1 MDLIQRELTKLAT
14 AAVIVD
20 EVVKAAQTQDGMA
33 KEAKMKPGL
42 IALLAALGLAGAGAG
57 AYAGGA
63 FDREKLP
70 RPDDIRK
77 GNRGGTLTPLRHA
90 MARAMRP
97 TPVESAESLRAKAEA
112 EKASNP
118 YNPPVKP
125 NRGIAEMQRRY
136 AERAER
142 IRAQAAEE
150 AERIR
155 AQADAMAG
163 RIRAQADAI
172 RARREADA
180 ALQAARREAA
190 EALRNARMELKRTY

>member
-1 MDLIQRELTKLAT
+1 MDLVQRELTKLAT

-20 EVVKAAQTQDGMA
+20 EMSKAAQVQDGMA
-33 KEAKMKPGL
+33 KQAKMKPGL

-112 EKASNP
+112 DKSNL
-118 YNPPVKP
+118 YNQFSKLVNVLTGVRP
-125 NRGIAEMQRRY
+125 M
-136 AERAER
+136 
-142 IRAQAAEE
+142 
-150 AERIR
+150 
-155 AQADAMAG
+155 
-163 RIRAQADAI
+163 
-172 RARREADA
+172 
-180 ALQAARREAA
+180 A
-190 EALRNARMELKRTY
+190 EASVTLTDNINRLLGR

>member
-1 MDLIQRELTKLAT
+1 MDLVQRELTKLAT

-20 EVVKAAQTQDGMA
+20 EMSKAAQVQDGMA
-33 KEAKMKPGL
+33 KQAKMKPGL

-112 EKASNP
+112 DKASNP

-125 NRGIAEMQRRY
+125 NR
-136 AERAER
+136 
-142 IRAQAAEE
+142 AA
-150 AERIR
+150 
-155 AQADAMAG
+155 
-163 RIRAQADAI
+163 
-172 RARREADA
+172 
-180 ALQAARREAA
+180 
-190 EALRNARMELKRTY
+190 RNARAYVDTVINAIFSDAHAPEPKPKETIRAARYAAGGAARDAREFSNTLTDNINRLLGR

>member
-77 GNRGGTLTPLRHA
+77 GNRGGTLTPLRPPNIA
-90 MARAMRP
+90 TRN
-97 TPVESAESLRAKAEA
+97 VSA
-112 EKASNP
+112 
-118 YNPPVKP
+118 
-125 NRGIAEMQRRY
+125 MQRRY
-136 AERAER
+136 AEET
-142 IRAQAAEE
+142 E
-150 AERIR
+150 
-155 AQADAMAG
+155 

-180 ALQAARREAA
+180 ALQAARREAV
-190 EALRNARMELKRTY
+190 EALRNARMELKRAY

>member
-77 GNRGGTLTPLRHA
+77 GNPLRHA

-112 EKASNP
+112 DKASNP

-136 AERAER
+136 AE
-142 IRAQAAEE
+142 E

-155 AQADAMAG
+155 AQADAMAE

-190 EALRNARMELKRTY
+190 EALRNARMELKRAY

>member
-1 MDLIQRELTKLAT
+1 MDLVQRELTKLAT

-20 EVVKAAQTQDGMA
+20 EMSKAAQVQDGMA
-33 KEAKMKPGL
+33 KQAKMKPGL

-112 EKASNP
+112 DKSNL
-118 YNPPVKP
+118 YNQFSKLVNVLTGVRPMAETSVTLTDNI
-125 NRGIAEMQRRY
+125 NRLL
-136 AERAER
+136 
-142 IRAQAAEE
+142 
-150 AERIR
+150 
-155 AQADAMAG
+155 G
-163 RIRAQADAI
+163 R
-172 RARREADA
+172 
-180 ALQAARREAA
+180 
-190 EALRNARMELKRTY
+190 

>member
-1 MDLIQRELTKLAT
+1 MDLVQRELTKLAT

-20 EVVKAAQTQDGMA
+20 EMSKAAQVQDGMA
-33 KEAKMKPGL
+33 KQAKMKPGL

-90 MARAMRP
+90 MARPMRP

-112 EKASNP
+112 DKSNL
-118 YNPPVKP
+118 YNQFSKLVNVLTGVRP
-125 NRGIAEMQRRY
+125 M
-136 AERAER
+136 
-142 IRAQAAEE
+142 
-150 AERIR
+150 
-155 AQADAMAG
+155 
-163 RIRAQADAI
+163 
-172 RARREADA
+172 
-180 ALQAARREAA
+180 A
-190 EALRNARMELKRTY
+190 EASVTLTDNINRLLGR

>member
-20 EVVKAAQTQDGMA
+20 EMSKAAQVQDGMA
-33 KEAKMKPGL
+33 KQAKMKPGL
-42 IALLAALGLAGAGAG
+42 IALLAALGLTGAAGG

-112 EKASNP
+112 DKASNP

-136 AERAER
+136 VGRAER

-150 AERIR
+150 AE
-155 AQADAMAG
+155 

-190 EALRNARMELKRTY
+190 EALRNARMELKRAY